1 MKKRY
6 YFLIFIPFL
15 ALLAGGCS
23 LPWSKKAPAENIEDN
38 VIIIDNQAEISA
50 SGQMKKFS
58 DYQELKSFLDTHAV
72 ETLRSYRGGLATPSI
87 DAAVAANDAVFHE
100 SSSQRVKNSFA
111 DSDYSQT
118 NVQVEGVDEAD
129 ILKTDGRYIYA
140 VVYQDLY
147 IIQADPA
154 EETRAVAKIS
164 FTSRPSNIYLDGQHL
179 VVIGADNQLME
190 SSVYQNFR
198 RQSPYTFVKIF
209 DLSNPTSPKQIRDLD
224 FEGSYRDSRVINGR
238 LYLII
243 DNYNTYIP
251 GERVVPRLVDGGKIL
266 TNDCS
271 SADRCFAPDVYYFDL
286 PYDSYNFIS
295 INTLDLRADDA
306 PVAAQTYILNGA
318 QTIYVSAKN
327 IFITYTQ
334 HLDESD
340 LRLAVMKNVLGAK
353 LSSAEQA
360 RVEKINQTDSD
371 ILSPSEKKQKLLQL
385 FQNFLNA
392 QSSAELVSLESE
404 IAAALKQEY
413 ENQSQNWE
421 RTIIYKLALNGGKPV
436 YRATGSVP
444 GAVLNHFSLDEDADG
459 NLRLAT
465 TRSRNFSTL
474 AGGDDSYS
482 NVYVLSADL
491 QLLGQVENLAP
502 GERIYSVRFLGKR
515 AYLVTFKQT
524 DPLFII
530 DLSDVKAPKFLGE
543 LKVPGFSQYLHPYD
557 DNTLIGLGQ
566 DTTVDAYGN
575 VQIGGLKLSLFD
587 VSDPTN
593 PRELD
598 SYVAGGAGSNS
609 LALSNHKAFLF
620 SRDKNLLVIPAS
632 LTSSLDRGR
641 VYFSGAL
648 VFAVEQ
654 GKFILKSQI
663 DHSDGGKYQR
673 SDYWCGAYCYDNSV
687 QRILYIKDALYTFS
701 NKYLKVNRLSDFQSL
716 QSVKLIDDTA
726 ADFEVESLPS
736 ENIINTVNNIEES
749 PAVKPSPLGPSL
761 PSAPIEPATIF
772 VEESG
777 DSNRLE
783 SATSSL
789 PFEGDIITPEETASS
804 TSETPENMSESLI
817 P

>member
-6 YFLIFIPFL
+6 YFLIFIPVL

-23 LPWSKKAPAENIEDN
+23 LPWSKKSPVDNSENN
-38 VIIIDNQAEISA
+38 VAIVDSQTETSA

-58 DYQELKSFLDTHAV
+58 DYQELKSFLDAHAV
-72 ETLRSYRGGLATPSI
+72 QSSGYYRGGLVLPSI
-87 DAAVAANDAVFHE
+87 DLAVAANDAVFNE
-100 SSSQRVKNSFA
+100 SSSQGAKSLVA
-111 DSDYSQT
+111 GDDYSQT

-129 ILKTDGRYIYA
+129 IIKTDGRYIYA

-147 IIQADPA
+147 IIQADPV

-164 FTSRPSNIYLDGQHL
+164 FTSRPSDIYLDGQRL

-209 DLSNPTSPKQIRDLD
+209 DLSNPASPKQIRDLD
-224 FEGSYRDSRVINGR
+224 FEGSYRDSRVVGGR

-251 GERVVPRLVDGGKIL
+251 GENVVPRLVDGGKIL
-266 TNDCS
+266 ANDCS
-271 SADRCFAPDVYYFDL
+271 STGRCFAPDVYYFDL
-286 PYDSYNFIS
+286 PYDSYNFTS

-306 PVAAQTYILNGA
+306 SVAAQTYILNGA
-318 QTIYVSAKN
+318 QTIYVSAEN
-327 IFITYTQ
+327 LFITYTQ
-334 HLDESD
+334 YLDEGD
-340 LRLAVMKNVLGAK
+340 LRLAVMQAVLGSK

-360 RVEKINQTDSD
+360 RIEKINQADSD
-371 ILSPSEKKQKLLQL
+371 VLSASEKKQKLLQL
-385 FQNFLNA
+385 FQNFLNS
-392 QSSAELVSLESE
+392 QSPAELVSLETE
-404 IAAALKQEY
+404 ISAALKQEY

-421 RTIIYKLALNGGKPV
+421 RTIIYKLALNGGQPV

-444 GAVLNHFSLDEDADG
+444 GAVLNQFSLDEDADG

-465 TRSRNFSTL
+465 TRSRNFSAL
-474 AGGDDSYS
+474 ADGQDSYA
-482 NVYVLSADL
+482 NVYILSADL
-491 QLLGQVENLAP
+491 QLLGKLENLAP

-524 DPLFII
+524 DPLFVI
-530 DLSDVKAPKFLGE
+530 DLSDVRAPKLLGE
-543 LKVPGFSQYLHPYD
+543 LKVPGFSNYLHPYD

-566 DTTVDAYGN
+566 DTTLDAYGN
-575 VQIGGLKLSLFD
+575 VRTGGLKLSLFD
-587 VSDPTN
+587 VSNPAN

-598 SYVAGGAGSNS
+598 SYIAGGAGSAS
-609 LALSNHKAFLF
+609 LASSNHKAFLF
-620 SRDKNLLVIPAS
+620 SRDRNLLAVPAS

-654 GKFILKSQI
+654 GKFILKAQI

-673 SDYWCGAYCYDNSV
+673 ADYWCGSYCYDNSV

-701 NKYLKVNRLSDFQSL
+701 NKYLKVNRLSDFEAL
-716 QSVKLIDDTA
+716 QSVKLMADTA

-736 ENIINTVNNIEES
+736 ENISEVNNLEES
-749 PAVKPSPLGPSL
+749 PAISSSPLGPSL
-761 PSAPIEPATIF
+761 PSAPAEPTTVS
-772 VEESG
+772 VEEPSG
-777 DSNRLE
+777 VKPPE
-783 SATSSL
+783 TATTSL
-789 PFEGDIITPEETASS
+789 PVDGAEITLEETASS
-804 TSETPENMSESLI
+804 SVKTPESLPEPLI